1 MVINAPIKLAKMLH
15 VPVIHSSHTA
25 TFTGLNFPA
34 GNKPQTRTVMGAT
47 QIIDEGGNVICR
59 LLYNEAAGIITSDVQ
74 YNTLQKNSNLLK
86 HKTIGFLKCQKH
98 I

>member
-1 MVINAPIKLAKMLH
+1 
-15 VPVIHSSHTA
+15 
-25 TFTGLNFPA
+25 
-34 GNKPQTRTVMGAT
+34 MGAT

-59 LLYNEAAGIITSDVQ
+59 LLYNGAAGIITSDVQ

-86 HKTIGFLKCQKH
+86 HKTIGFLKCQQR